1 MPVTGP
7 GLVKILNQHQRAVS
21 RKLGCALAQMPV
33 EPRVVLQL
41 SNGALAT
48 LVLLLLAKGVITE
61 AELSAAVAAADGWTV
76 DAEHPVPEQPEPD
89 PTAVT
94 A

>member
-7 GLVKILNQHQRAVS
+7 GLVKILNQHQRGASV
-21 RKLGCALAQMPV
+21 RLGVALGQMPA

-48 LVLLLLAKGVITE
+48 LVLLLLQKGVITE
-61 AELSAAVAAADGWTV
+61 AELMAAVTAADGWTFT
-76 DAEHPVPEQPEPD
+76 PEAPTPEPPDPD
-89 PTAVT
+89 PTAVV
-94 A
+94 